1 MADDFKS
8 FFKQASGCIPFPFQ
22 HRLADPTSD
31 LPELLQVPTGTW
43 KTAAAVLSIAANP
56 PS

>member
-1 MADDFKS
+1 MADDFKL
-8 FFKQASGCIPFPFQ
+8 FFRQASGCIPFPYQ
-22 HRLADPTSD
+22 RHLADSTSD
-31 LPELLQVPTGTW
+31 LAELLQVPTGTW